1 MPATP
6 TPEVIRTNT
15 QNAQRLDAAGS
26 ARTHGQRRTKHTAL
40 YAVLAVLIVASAVAA
55 YFLFKPAQL
64 GHPDFDPAAVSGE
77 PAVDERYGYSTLQVD
92 EEYRVM
98 LCGVPANDGQTVEW
112 NLTNPAD
119 NGVWFRAEVLD
130 EGGETLASTGVLRQG
145 EYLPSVTLSR
155 PLTDRETPVTVRI
168 VAYEPDTWQS
178 RGNVN
183 LNLTVY
189 KDFR

>member
-1 MPATP
+1 MA
-6 TPEVIRTNT
+6 
-15 QNAQRLDAAGS
+15 
-26 ARTHGQRRTKHTAL
+26 
-40 YAVLAVLIVASAVAA
+40 
-55 YFLFKPAQL
+55 
-64 GHPDFDPAAVSGE
+64 GE
-77 PAVDERYGYSTLQVD
+77 PVVDERYGYSTLTVD
-92 EEYRVM
+92 EEYAVQ

-183 LNLTVY
+183 LNLTIY

>member
-1 MPATP
+1 MSATT
-6 TPEVIRTNT
+6 TPEAIRTNT
-15 QNAQRLDAAGS
+15 QNERRLDAARS
-26 ARTHGQRRTKHTAL
+26 ARTHGKRRLKHTAL
-40 YAVLAVLIVASAVAA
+40 YAALAVLIVASAVAA

-98 LCGVPANDGQTVEW
+98 LCGVPANDGETVRFC
-112 NLTNPAD
+112 LTNPAD

-130 EGGETLASTGVLRQG
+130 SQGELLASTGVLRQG
-145 EYLPSVTLSR
+145 EHLPTIALPQPLS
-155 PLTDRETPVTVRI
+155 DRETPITVRI
-168 VAYEPDTWQS
+168 VAYEPDIWQS

-183 LNLTVY
+183 LNLTIY

>member
-1 MPATP
+1 MSIITP
-6 TPEVIRTNT
+6 PEAAR
-15 QNAQRLDAAGS
+15 AAGLTRQKHAGAS
-26 ARTHGQRRTKHTAL
+26 ATRGKRTAK
-40 YAVLAVLIVASAVAA
+40 LAVLHIALALLIAAAAVWA
-55 YFLFKPAQL
+55 YHFFQPVQFT
-64 GHPDFDPAAVSGE
+64 HPDFDAAAVSGAPE
-77 PAVDERYGYSTLQVD
+77 VDERYGYSTLTVD
-92 EEYRVM
+92 EEYAVQ

-155 PLTDRETPVTVRI
+155 PLTERETPVTVRI
-168 VAYEPDTWQS
+168 VVYEPDTWQS

-183 LNLTVY
+183 LNLTLY
-189 KDFR
+189 LNFS